1 MDPVRRTGPTKISQD
16 LLQWADSLL
25 VMEKHHRNYSRIHF
39 PDIYKTKKIVCLYI
53 EDDYDYMQPE
63 LILTLKEKVEDV
75 YKRGLM

>member
-1 MDPVRRTGPTKISQD
+1 VISQD
-16 LLQWADSLL
+16 LLQWADSIL
-25 VMEKHHRNYSRIHF
+25 VMEKHHRNYIRSHF

-75 YKRGLM
+75 YERGLM